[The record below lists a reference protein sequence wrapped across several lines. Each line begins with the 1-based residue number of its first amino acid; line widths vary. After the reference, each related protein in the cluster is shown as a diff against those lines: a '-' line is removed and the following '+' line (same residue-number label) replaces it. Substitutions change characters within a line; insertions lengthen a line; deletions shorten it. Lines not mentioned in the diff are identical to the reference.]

1 MAETALRRHDLV
13 WLDPAAAD
21 RLQVATADRP
31 VLEAW
36 LAARRPLVVGRRDS
50 TGDLLRLG
58 FTVPGIGAR
67 QRVGVLAPLDAV
79 HTHRPP
85 PALDTVVQEAPQAW
99 RPALTG
105 LIAALAETGQHARC
119 YGSLVTQIFSG
130 EPCLRADSDLDVLID
145 CDDRDSAVHALAA
158 LARHGN
164 GTPRIDGEVRLHGDR
179 AVAWRELAG
188 ALVTGAQ
195 VLVKSNTTVQ
205 FLSTAAF
212 LAAPVDGRSDDARP
226 SAHDCLA
233 A

>member
-1 MAETALRRHDLV
+1 VAETALQRHDLV

-21 RLQVATADRP
+21 RLQVAAADRP
-31 VLEAW
+31 ALDAW
-36 LAARRPLVVGRRDS
+36 LAARRPLVVGRRDGA
-50 TGDLLRLG
+50 GDRLRLG
-58 FTVPGIGAR
+58 FTVPGTGAR
-67 QRVGVLAPLDAV
+67 QRVGVLAPADAV
-79 HTHRPP
+79 HAHRPP

-119 YGSLVTQIFSG
+119 YGSLVTQMFSG
-130 EPCLRADSDLDVLID
+130 EPCLRPDSDLDVLID
-145 CDDRDSAVHALAA
+145 CDDRDSAEQALAA

-164 GTPRIDGEVRLHGDR
+164 GTPRIDGEVRLHGER

-188 ALVTGAQ
+188 ALATGAQ
-195 VLVKSNTTVQ
+195 VLVKSDTTVQ

-212 LAAPVDGRSDDARP
+212 LDAPVDGRSEDARP
-226 SAHDCLA
+226 SAHDCIA